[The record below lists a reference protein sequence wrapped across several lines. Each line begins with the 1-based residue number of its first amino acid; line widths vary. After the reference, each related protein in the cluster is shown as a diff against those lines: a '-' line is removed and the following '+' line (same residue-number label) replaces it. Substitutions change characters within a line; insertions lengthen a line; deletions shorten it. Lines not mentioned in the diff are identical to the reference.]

1 MAKPSY
7 ISITKST
14 EKEKHMAVNIV
25 RVHRPNLT
33 PEEYAKRLE
42 GIKRAAENLVMATQ
56 RQKQTKKKG

>member
-14 EKEKHMAVNIV
+14 EKETRMAENIV
-25 RVHRPNLT
+25 RIHRPTLT
-33 PEEYAKRLE
+33 PEEYAKRMAD
-42 GIKRAAENLVMATQ
+42 IKRAAERLVMATE